1 MNNINTKTYTEYITN
16 TISNLVKPF
25 NDNLRK
31 SNIKYAD
38 ESSEDNI
45 NIIIDEWWN
54 INILKIYYK
63 FF

>member
-1 MNNINTKTYTEYITN
+1 MNNINNKTYTEYITN

-31 SNIKYAD
+31 STIIYED

-45 NIIIDEWWN
+45 NIIIDD
-54 INILKIYYK
+54 
-63 FF
+63 

>member
-31 SNIKYAD
+31 STIIYED

-45 NIIIDEWWN
+45 NIIIDDWWN
-54 INILKIYYK
+54 MNIRWKY
-63 FF
+63 